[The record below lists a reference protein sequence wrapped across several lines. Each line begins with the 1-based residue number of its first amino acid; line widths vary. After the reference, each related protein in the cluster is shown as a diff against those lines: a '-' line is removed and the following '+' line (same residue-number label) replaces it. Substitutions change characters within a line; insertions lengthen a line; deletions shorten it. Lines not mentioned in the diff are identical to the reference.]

1 MKILPWIMLIIGFS
15 LYNFLGRD
23 GPNEVRNELIQLTG
37 SICILISTFMIFKQ
51 LREKQGSK

>member
-1 MKILPWIMLIIGFS
+1 MLIIGFS

-23 GPNEVRNELIQLTG
+23 GPNEVKNELIQLTG
-37 SICILISTFMIFKQ
+37 SVCMLISTFMIFKQ